1 MQILIEIVITF
12 VGLYLVFEAYKMKK
26 HNKVSNF
33 VVPQASLNTCKDI
46 PGLANYLWWKLLV
59 FAFILTAVGVIRLID
74 ATIYDIGKWNWAVG
88 LVAII
93 AFCVF
98 YKLMQ
103 DGKTK
108 YCG

>member
-1 MQILIEIVITF
+1 MQIIIELIITI
-12 VGLYLVFEAYKMKK
+12 VGLYLLLEAYKMKK

-33 VVPQASLNTCKDI
+33 VIPEASLNTCRDMK
-46 PGLANYLWWKLLV
+46 GLSDFLFPKLLT
-59 FAFILTAVGVIRLID
+59 FGIILTIVGVIRLID
-74 ATIYDIGKWNWAVG
+74 ATVYDIGNWNLIVG
-88 LVAII
+88 LIAIV

-98 YKLMQ
+98 YKQMQ

>member
-1 MQILIEIVITF
+1 
-12 VGLYLVFEAYKMKK
+12 MKK

-33 VVPQASLNTCKDI
+33 VIPQANLDTCRDI
-46 PGLANYLWWKLLV
+46 QGLSKFLWWKLLV
-59 FAFILTAVGVIRLID
+59 FALILTAVGIIRLID
-74 ATIYDIGKWNWAVG
+74 ATVYDIGKWNMIVG
-88 LVAII
+88 LVAIV

-98 YKLMQ
+98 YKQMQ

>member
-12 VGLYLVFEAYKMKK
+12 VGLYLVLEAYKMKN
-26 HNKVSNF
+26 HNRVSNF
-33 VVPQASLNTCKDI
+33 FIHQPSLNSCKDI
-46 PGLANYLWWKLLV
+46 PVLANYLWWKLLV
-59 FAFILTAVGVIRLID
+59 FALILTAVGVIRLID
-74 ATIYDIGKWNWAVG
+74 ATVYDIGKWNMIVG
-88 LVAII
+88 LVAIV

-98 YKLMQ
+98 YKQMQ